1 MSLSVRTNEVKR
13 IVNHI
18 CVMTTVHK
26 PDDVRISKEI
36 ETLKKLGVK
45 ITFLAPE
52 GNCPILGIEYVTL
65 PVFKNRLSRMLFSM
79 NKVFKLAATVNAD
92 IYHFHDPEL
101 IPVASKLK
109 KIGKKIIYDVHE
121 NNPAAI
127 LNKEWLPSFSRKA
140 ISRIFEK
147 LEDRNAK
154 RFDGIVVVTED
165 QEKHFSSLSRTI
177 VIPNYRK
184 RAVNQSGCSIERDP
198 KSRVRFVYAGSI
210 SRMTCIEEIINASL
224 ILWKESKD
232 FEVQI
237 AGPVGDTKLKRILEQ
252 VPEPIEY
259 RGFLDRN
266 EAEEMVKNSDV
277 GFLLYSKEDK
287 NALQCSPNKLFEYLS
302 LGKPIIASDNAYW
315 RQILDQRDSSLYVI
329 DPSNPE
335 EIAAKMRV
343 ILNSDLRIKKSLG
356 SMELGKTFSWESIEG
371 RLFELYESVLERK

>member
-1 MSLSVRTNEVKR
+1 
-13 IVNHI
+13 
-18 CVMTTVHK
+18 MTTVHQ
-26 PDDVRISKEI
+26 PDDLRIIKEI
-36 ETLKKLGVK
+36 ETLEKLGLK
-45 ITFLAPE
+45 ITFIAPE
-52 GNCPILGIEYVTL
+52 GNCPIESVEHIALRI
-65 PVFKNRLSRMLFSM
+65 PSNRLKRIMYSIRKIHKIASA
-79 NKVFKLAATVNAD
+79 VDAD

-101 IPVASKLK
+101 IPTAVKLK
-109 KIGKKIIYDVHE
+109 RGGKKIVYDIHE

-147 LEDRNAK
+147 FEDRSAK
-154 RFDGIVVVTED
+154 LFDGIVVVTED
-165 QEKHFSSLSRTI
+165 QEKHFSNLSRTI
-177 VIPNYRK
+177 VMPNYRK
-184 RAVNQSGCSIERDP
+184 RAVTQSGCFAERDP

-259 RGFLDRN
+259 RGVLDRN

-302 LGKPIIASDNAYW
+302 LGKPIIASDNDYW

-335 EIAAKMRV
+335 EIAEKMRV

-356 SMELGKTFSWESIEG
+356 SMELGKMFSWESIEG